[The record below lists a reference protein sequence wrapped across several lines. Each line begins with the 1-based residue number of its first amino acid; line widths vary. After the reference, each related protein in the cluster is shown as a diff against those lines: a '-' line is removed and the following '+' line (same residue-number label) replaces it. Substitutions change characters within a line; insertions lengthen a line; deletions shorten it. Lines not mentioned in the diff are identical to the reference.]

1 MAAALAAA
9 CRRNILVTRTA
20 SDWIVLKFGGTS
32 VSSLVNW
39 RNIAKVAAARRA
51 EGTRVLIV
59 HSALTGI
66 TDRLEKL
73 LVAARGEAQEEEL
86 KLIEERHRRL
96 AAELGIALGPDCERQ
111 LAELRQMTAG
121 IALVGE
127 VSDRTRARV
136 LSSGELMATDLG
148 ARFLRAQ
155 GLEVDWADARSMLL
169 AEERPSAS
177 AKASVLSATC
187 SFVPDAALEK
197 RLAGLAPVVVTQ
209 GFIASDGEGNTVLL
223 GRGGSDTSAAYLAAK
238 LRARRLE
245 IWTDVPGMFS
255 ANPRSTPTARLL
267 RSLHYDEA
275 QEIAT
280 SGAKV
285 LHPRCILPVRQYRI
299 PLHVYATQAPDLEGT
314 VLTAQ
319 GGDGSAQVKAVCTK
333 KGITLIS
340 LESPGMWHQVGFL
353 ADAFQIFKA
362 HGMSVDLV
370 STSETTVTVSLDPAA
385 NTLDENLIEG
395 LVSDLSRLCRV
406 QVIGP
411 CASVSLVGR
420 NIRAILHR
428 LGGAFEFF
436 EEQKIHLVSQAAND
450 LNFTFVV
457 DERQGDRL
465 VDQLHELLIRPVPGD
480 RVLGPT
486 WEQLFA
492 KPAAGTGAP
501 APWWREKRAEIL
513 AALGT
518 RDAAYVYDPDT
529 ARGAARA
536 LRRLSS
542 LSRVHYSVKAN
553 PHPSLLGVLHE
564 EGIDF
569 ECVSRQEVERVLEL
583 FPRLDARRVLYTP
596 NFAARE
602 EYAWALER
610 GVQVT
615 VDNLYALTQWAS
627 LFRDRQLF
635 IRVDTGVG
643 AGHHHHVRTAGAH
656 AKFGVP
662 VGDLERLAQEVRKAG
677 ASVVG
682 LQAHVGS
689 GIFDVTTWQRTARQL
704 AGLAQKFD
712 AVRAIDLGGGL
723 GVPERSD
730 QPGLD
735 LTKLDTLL
743 AAVRAEHPQL
753 EFWLEPGRYLVAP
766 AGVLIAR
773 VTQLKRKGEVRYV
786 GIATGMNSLIR
797 PALYGAYHEI
807 ANLTRL
813 TEPATE
819 LVNIVGP
826 ICESA
831 DVLGHD
837 RLLPPTREGEVI
849 LIANAGAYG
858 HCMSSYYNLREPA
871 EELVL

>member
-1 MAAALAAA
+1 
-9 CRRNILVTRTA
+9 VTRTA

-32 VSSLVNW
+32 VSSLANW

-51 EGTRVLIV
+51 EGARVLIV
-59 HSALTGI
+59 HSAVTGI

-73 LVAARGEAQEEEL
+73 LSAARGDAQDEEL
-86 KLIEERHRRL
+86 RIIEERHRRL
-96 AAELGIALGPDCERQ
+96 VTELGIPLGANCERQ
-111 LAELRQMTAG
+111 LAELRQIAAG
-121 IALVGE
+121 IALIGE

-136 LSSGELMATDLG
+136 MSAGELLATDIG

-155 GLEVDWADARSMLL
+155 GLQVDWADARTMLL
-169 AEERPSAS
+169 AEERGAS
-177 AKASVLSATC
+177 AKAGVLSATC
-187 SFVPDAALEK
+187 SFAPDAGLEE
-197 RLAGLAPVVVTQ
+197 RLGQLAPIVVTQ
-209 GFIASDGEGNTVLL
+209 GFIARDSEGNTVLL
-223 GRGGSDTSAAYLAAK
+223 GRGGSDTSGAYLAAK

-255 ANPRSTPTARLL
+255 ANPRATPTARLL

-285 LHPRCILPVRQYRI
+285 LHPRCILPARQYRI

-314 VLTAQ
+314 VLSAE
-319 GGDGSAQVKAVCTK
+319 GSDGNAQVKAVCTK

-353 ADAFQIFKA
+353 ADAFQVFKS

-370 STSETTVTVSLDPAA
+370 STSETNVTVSLDPAA
-385 NTLDENLIEG
+385 NTLDEALLGG

-420 NIRAILHR
+420 NIRAILHQ

-436 EEQKIHLVSQAAND
+436 EEQKIYLVSQAAND

-457 DERQGDRL
+457 DESQGDRL

-486 WEQLFA
+486 WQELFA
-492 KPAAGTGAP
+492 KPRDGAQRTT
-501 APWWREKRAEIL
+501 PWWREKRSQVL
-513 AALGT
+513 AALGDL
-518 RDAAYVYDPDT
+518 DAAYVYHLDT
-529 ARGAARA
+529 VRAAARA
-536 LRRLSS
+536 LRALSAV
-542 LSRVHYSVKAN
+542 SRVHYSMKAN
-553 PHPSLLGVLHE
+553 SHPALLAAVRE
-564 EGIDF
+564 EGIEL
-569 ECVSRQEVERVLEL
+569 ECVARPEAERALGL
-583 FPRLDARRVLYTP
+583 FPDLDPARVLYTP
-596 NFAARE
+596 NFAPRE

-610 GVQVT
+610 GLQVT
-615 VDNLYALTQWAS
+615 VDNLYALTEWGS
-627 LFRDRQLF
+627 LFRDREIF
-635 IRVDTGVG
+635 VRIDTGVG

-662 VGDLERLAQEVRKAG
+662 VSDLERLAQEAHKVG
-677 ASVVG
+677 ARIVG

-704 AGLAQKFD
+704 AGLAQRFD
-712 AVRAIDLGGGL
+712 GVRAIDIGGGL

-735 LTKLDTLL
+735 LGKLDTLL
-743 AAVRAEHPQL
+743 AAVRAEHPRL
-753 EFWLEPGRYLVAP
+753 EFWMEPGRYLAAA
-766 AGVLIAR
+766 AGVLLAR
-773 VTQLKRKGEVRYV
+773 VTQLKSKGGVRYV
-786 GIATGMNSLIR
+786 GVATGMNSLIR

-813 TEPATE
+813 AEPATE

-837 RLLPPTREGEVI
+837 RLLPPTREGDII

-858 HCMSSYYNLREPA
+858 HCMSSHYNLREPA
-871 EELVL
+871 GEIVL

>member
-1 MAAALAAA
+1 M
-9 CRRNILVTRTA
+9 TRTA
-20 SDWIVLKFGGTS
+20 SDWIVLKFGGSS
-32 VSSLVNW
+32 VSSLATW
-39 RNIAKVAAARRA
+39 RNIAKVAAARLA
-51 EGTRVLIV
+51 DGARVLIV
-59 HSALTGI
+59 HSAVTGI

-73 LVAARGEAQEEEL
+73 LAAARGDAQEEEL
-86 KLIEERHRRL
+86 KLIQERHQRL
-96 AAELGIALGPDCERQ
+96 AAELGLPLGPDCERQ
-111 LAELRQMTAG
+111 LGELRQIAAG
-121 IALVGE
+121 IALIGE

-136 LSSGELMATDLG
+136 MSSGELLASDLG
-148 ARFLRAQ
+148 ARFLRTQ
-155 GLEVDWADARSMLL
+155 GLQVDWADARTMLL
-169 AEERPSAS
+169 AEERGAS
-177 AKASVLSATC
+177 AKAGMLNATC
-187 SFVPDAALEK
+187 SFTPDSALEE
-197 RLAGLAPVVVTQ
+197 RLGSLAPIVITQ
-209 GFIASDGEGNTVLL
+209 GFIARDGDGNTVLL

-285 LHPRCILPVRQYRI
+285 LHPRCILPARQYRI

-314 VLTAQ
+314 VLSAE
-319 GGDGSAQVKAVCTK
+319 GSDGTGQVKAVCTK

-353 ADAFQIFKA
+353 ADAFQVFKS
-362 HGMSVDLV
+362 HGVSVDLV
-370 STSETTVTVSLDPAA
+370 STSETNVTVSLDPAA
-385 NTLDENLIEG
+385 NTLDESLLGG

-420 NIRAILHR
+420 NIRAILHQ
-428 LGGAFEFF
+428 LGGALEFF
-436 EEQKIHLVSQAAND
+436 EEQKIYLVSQAAND

-486 WEQLFA
+486 WQELFA
-492 KPAAGTGAP
+492 KPQDGAARAT
-501 APWWREKRAEIL
+501 PWWREKRTQVL
-513 AALGT
+513 AALGD
-518 RDAAYVYDPDT
+518 RDAAYIYHLDT
-529 ARGAARA
+529 VRTAARA
-536 LRRLSS
+536 LRGMVSV
-542 LSRVHYSVKAN
+542 SRVHYSMKAN
-553 PHPSLLGVLHE
+553 PHPALLAAVRE
-564 EGIDF
+564 EGIEL
-569 ECVSRQEVERVLEL
+569 ECVARPEAERALGL
-583 FPRLDARRVLYTP
+583 FPDLDPRRVLYTP
-596 NFAARE
+596 NFASRA

-615 VDNLYALTQWAS
+615 VDSLYALTEWGS
-627 LFRDRQLF
+627 LFRNHEIFVR
-635 IRVDTGVG
+635 IDTGVG

-662 VGDLERLAQEVRKAG
+662 VADLERLAQEARKVG
-677 ASVVG
+677 ARVVG

-704 AGLAQKFD
+704 AGLTQRFES
-712 AVRAIDLGGGL
+712 VRAIDIGGGL
-723 GVPERSD
+723 GVPEHSE

-735 LTKLDTLL
+735 LGKLDTLL
-743 AAVRAEHPQL
+743 AAVHAEHPQL
-753 EFWLEPGRYLVAP
+753 EFWLEPGRYLAAS
-766 AGVLIAR
+766 AGVLLAR
-773 VTQLKRKGEVRYV
+773 VTQLKSKGDVRYV
-786 GIATGMNSLIR
+786 GVATGMNSLIR

-813 TEPATE
+813 AEPATE

-837 RLLPPTREGEVI
+837 RLLPRTREGDVI

-858 HCMSSYYNLREPA
+858 HCMSSHYNLREPA